1 MYPDAACRALDA
13 ALAGALGVTPDNIV
27 CANGS
32 DDILNFCF
40 MAYGERGALFP
51 EITYGFYE
59 VFCALHGIDERRA
72 PMHLSLIHIFGRD
85 LKRDALGGV
94 KLRVVLH
101 EGGVA
106 VCAHVGDYSGH
117 NAGHVRAGGFAAH
130 QLGVRGLSAFVYLQH
145 VISLLPVSR

>member
-1 MYPDAACRALDA
+1 MAELLFVEGADVLGGKAHDLDEP
-13 ALAGALGVTPDNIV
+13 GVCP
-27 CANGS
+27 
-32 DDILNFCF
+32 
-40 MAYGERGALFP
+40 GERG
-51 EITYGFYE
+51 
-59 VFCALHGIDERRA
+59 V
-72 PMHLSLIHIFGRD
+72 HLFGRD
-85 LKRDALGGV
+85 LKRNALGGV